1 VKPVKPVKP
10 LNFALVVTN
19 LAGGGAERSL
29 LRLAAALMKRGHAV
43 RMILL
48 EDRVEHELPPGLRID
63 ILHSH
68 GGALGKWR
76 AALALRWLRLPPDA
90 LTVSTLPFADEVA
103 IRAGLPNLWCRI
115 ANTLSEEIAR
125 LKGRKAA
132 RRLARYRKMY
142 EGRRLI
148 AVSDGVAEDLRS
160 RIGLAHARIE
170 RIYNGFDFEAIRAA
184 AQVPEPDLPHTPFVL
199 HVGRFMPQKRH
210 DLLFEAYRRS
220 GLELPLVLLTQPSP
234 ALEELIAAA
243 GLQERVTVAGFRPNP
258 YPWMRA
264 AELLVLSSEREGL
277 PGVLVEALACGTR
290 VVSTDCPSGPREV
303 LRGALARGLV
313 PNGDAQA
320 LANAMRTAL
329 AAPRPDVAALPAEFS
344 EAHMVERYEALASLE
359 AMG

>member
-1 VKPVKPVKP
+1 VKSVKAV
-10 LNFALVVTN
+10 NVALVVTN

-48 EDRVEHELPPGLRID
+48 EDRIEHAVPPGLQID
-63 ILHSH
+63 VLHSH

-76 AALALRWLRLPPDA
+76 AAMALRWLRLPPDG

-115 ANTLSEEIAR
+115 SNTLSEEIAH

-132 RRLARYRKMY
+132 RRLARYRRMY
-142 EGRRLI
+142 EGRQLV

-160 RIGLAHARIE
+160 RIGLAQARIE
-170 RIYNGFDFEAIRAA
+170 RIYNGFDFDAIRAA
-184 AQVPEPDLPHTPFVL
+184 AQVLEPDLPHTPFVL

-210 DLLFEAYRRS
+210 DLLFDAYRRS
-220 GLELPLVLLTQPSP
+220 GIELPLVLLTQPSP

-243 GLQERVTVAGFRPNP
+243 GLQGRVQVAGFRSNP

-303 LRGALARGLV
+303 LRGALARWLV

-320 LANAMRTAL
+320 LAEAMRAAL
-329 AAPRPDVAALPAEFS
+329 AAPRPDAVALPAEFS
-344 EAHMVERYEALASLE
+344 EAHMVERYEALATVE
-359 AMG
+359 AVR